1 MRRLWMHY
9 TLLAWMLLAVGA
21 DAGAGEDPLR
31 HAARNEQNYL
41 LLEFTSTTCP
51 ACDEMQPVVDQV
63 LAGHPE
69 LRFQKIDADLDV
81 ELSRRYKVKCVPVYV
96 VLDREGEVRFNDV
109 GMRTAEELEQI
120 LRQAGVSG
128 R

>member
-9 TLLAWMLLAVGA
+9 TALAWMLLAVGA
-21 DAGAGEDPLR
+21 DASAGEDPLR
-31 HAARNEQNYL
+31 HAAHSEQDYL

-69 LRFQKIDADLDV
+69 LRFQKIDADIEV

-96 VLDREGEVRFNDV
+96 VLDQQGEVRFNDV

-120 LRQAGVSG
+120 LKQAGVSG

>member
-1 MRRLWMHY
+1 MSGPWMRY
-9 TLLAWMLLAVGA
+9 TAAVWMLLVCGT
-21 DAGAGEDPLR
+21 DARAGEDPLR
-31 HAARNEQNYL
+31 HAARSKQNYL
-41 LLEFTSTTCP
+41 LVEFTSATCP
-51 ACDEMQPVVDQV
+51 ACDQMQPVVAQV

-69 LRFQKIDADLDV
+69 LRFQKVDADLEV

-96 VLDREGEVRFNDV
+96 VLDQEGEVRFNDV

-120 LRQAGVSG
+120 LKQAGVNG